1 MSKFPNPNKT
11 VLVSDVIDALE
22 SAKSLNFISG
32 TACDSIIK
40 RLEVMEDRSIVTTP
54 EGRIR
59 VGVDPYRRQVLLT
72 MSSLGPIRFRQLQ
85 LMSKLKKK
93 KYWLTISLG
102 YKEIL

>member
-40 RLEVMEDRSIVTTP
+40 RLEGMEDRSIVTTP
-54 EGRIR
+54 EGRIH
-59 VGVDPYRRQVLLT
+59 VGVDPYKRQVFINYEKP
-72 MSSLGPIRFRQLQ
+72 GADPI
-85 LMSKLKKK
+85 SAV
-93 KYWLTISLG
+93 TIDVEAKE
-102 YKEIL
+102 KEILAENQPGL